1 MDIWDWVYEVEEKLR
16 ENGNEKLA
24 DYIDSL
30 PSDTVNSRHEKLDN
44 YVKEAIELARQEGLN
59 WVELFLR
66 HWYLQSKIL
75 HRHEPKDMIK
85 EAVSLLEFSSR
96 DENRDCPQSICVV
109 QDLASCYGIFDGPGY
124 VEERL
129 AAASEN
135 LQRINPNWPCYKC
148 LAAEYAD
155 ALYDAKRFDE
165 CLAFLKKIDK
175 NLVDAGLGK
184 NTSNLLLTKVQ
195 VFAVTSKSKKARKLV
210 KNVYNWGGGSSFA
223 FSVTMTKTFIEVHD
237 KQYQKAFELLP
248 TFDETK
254 ESPEE
259 LHMWAEIR
267 YHCLLNLAEYQ
278 NAENIQQLYKLALDM
293 EHRGTYRQAFDVYGW
308 VIELIKSCKNC
319 RSELSVADILAKMT
333 DLKTMLNKDFGAT
346 EKLKELSSL

>member
-1 MDIWDWVYEVEEKLR
+1 MDIWGWVYEAETKLR

-24 DYIDSL
+24 DYMDSL
-30 PSDTVNSRHEKLDN
+30 PSDTVNSEHDKLDN

-96 DENRDCPQSICVV
+96 DDNRDCPQSMCVV
-109 QDLASCYGIFDGPGY
+109 QDLGSCYGIFDGPGY

-129 AAASEN
+129 AVASES
-135 LQRINPNWPCYKC
+135 LQKINPDWPCYSC
-148 LAAEYAD
+148 IAAEYAD

-165 CLAFLKKIDK
+165 CLTFLKKIDQDY
-175 NLVDAGLGK
+175 VDASLAK
-184 NTSNLLLTKVQ
+184 DTSGLLLTKVQ
-195 VFAVTSKSKKARKLV
+195 VFAVTNKSEKARKLV
-210 KNVYNWGGGSSFA
+210 KNVSSWSGGSSFA
-223 FSVTMTKTFIEVHD
+223 FSVTMTKAFIEVHD

-248 TFDETK
+248 TFAEAK

-259 LHMWAEIR
+259 FHMWAEIK
-267 YHCLLNLAEYQ
+267 YYCILNLSEIQTAD
-278 NAENIQQLYKLALDM
+278 NIQQLYELALDM
-293 EHRGTYRQAFDVYGW
+293 ERRGAYRQAFDVFGW
-308 VIELIKSCKNC
+308 VIELIKFCKSCQ
-319 RSELSVADILAKMT
+319 SDLSVTDILAKMT
-333 DLKTMLNKDFGAT
+333 KLKSLLNKDLGAT
-346 EKLKELSSL
+346 ARIDALSCL